1 MDTGKLNSSFGRIH
15 ACYQK
20 LQLNAHLPDVTA
32 CSESIELAPGERF
45 QPQAGFIYFLLS
57 GQITLAVN
65 DPDNLL
71 GIVIEHMP
79 LGLLEHYCP
88 AVELLYQCL
97 DRCRFARISV
107 EDFERIFF
115 YSSPE
120 YMKELTTIL
129 AYMGIFAL
137 DAHNERG
144 NLSGFQ
150 TIKSMLSRYLYRNE
164 IDCGKRESLS
174 AFIIKRTNLSRS
186 YVYQV
191 LAALKEG
198 GYITVKKGQLISIDR
213 KIPDKF

>member
-1 MDTGKLNSSFGRIH
+1 
-15 ACYQK
+15 
-20 LQLNAHLPDVTA
+20 
-32 CSESIELAPGERF
+32 
-45 QPQAGFIYFLLS
+45 
-57 GQITLAVN
+57 
-65 DPDNLL
+65 
-71 GIVIEHMP
+71 MP

-150 TIKSMLSRYLYRNE
+150 TIKDRCYRVICTVTRSIVENVKACPLLLLNGP
-164 IDCGKRESLS
+164 IFR
-174 AFIIKRTNLSRS
+174 AAMFIR
-186 YVYQV
+186 
-191 LAALKEG
+191 
-198 GYITVKKGQLISIDR
+198 
-213 KIPDKF
+213 F

>member
-1 MDTGKLNSSFGRIH
+1 
-15 ACYQK
+15 
-20 LQLNAHLPDVTA
+20 
-32 CSESIELAPGERF
+32 
-45 QPQAGFIYFLLS
+45 
-57 GQITLAVN
+57 
-65 DPDNLL
+65 
-71 GIVIEHMP
+71 MP

-97 DRCRFARISV
+97 DRCRFARISI

>member
-1 MDTGKLNSSFGRIH
+1 MNSSFGHIH

-20 LQLNAHLPDVTA
+20 LRLNAHLPEVTA
-32 CSESIELAPGERF
+32 CSESVEFAAGEPF
-45 QPQAGFIYFLLS
+45 QPQTGFIYFLLS
-57 GQITLAVN
+57 GQITLAVS
-65 DPDNLL
+65 DRENLL

-88 AVELLYQCL
+88 PVALRYQCL
-97 DRCRFARISV
+97 DHCRFARITM
-107 EDFERIFF
+107 ENFERIFF
-115 YSSPE
+115 HSSPE
-120 YMKELTTIL
+120 YMKELATIL

-137 DAHNERG
+137 DAHNERS

-164 IDCGKRESLS
+164 IDSGKRESLS
-174 AFIIKRTNLSRS
+174 AFIIKRTHLSRS

-198 GYITVKKGQLISIDR
+198 GYITVKKGRLISIDR

>member
-1 MDTGKLNSSFGRIH
+1 MRISHTSSPV
-15 ACYQK
+15 AK
-20 LQLNAHLPDVTA
+20 TSSAA
-32 CSESIELAPGERF
+32 GERF
-45 QPQAGFIYFLLS
+45 HPQDGFIYFLLS

-129 AYMGIFAL
+129 AYMGIL
-137 DAHNERG
+137 LLMR
-144 NLSGFQ
+144 
-150 TIKSMLSRYLYRNE
+150 TT
-164 IDCGKRESLS
+164 S
-174 AFIIKRTNLSRS
+174 AATCPVFR
-186 YVYQV
+186 
-191 LAALKEG
+191 
-198 GYITVKKGQLISIDR
+198 
-213 KIPDKF
+213 P